1 MEDGQAMANI
11 EQGTAAE
18 VATPRA
24 SGNPLRNILQFIGP
38 ENFSLIVALVVL
50 VLIIMTQTP
59 YFFVPRNLLNV
70 GMNISVVGLLAVG
83 MTFVIV
89 SNGLDISV
97 GSIAGVASISSAIMV
112 TYLHSVPGGIFVGI
126 ALGAVLGAV
135 NATIITYLRVNP
147 VVATLATLSAYQGL
161 AFLIAPG
168 GRPVGVLDQ
177 NFAQLG
183 SGRLFDVGGFP
194 GIPISF
200 LLLVIVA
207 IAGHFVLRSTVF
219 GRSVHAMGG
228 NPAAARLAGINLTRM
243 KYYIYILSG
252 ALAGLAGVIVTAR
265 TSSGQPM
272 SGTAGLELETIT
284 SVFLGG
290 AILAGGKGT
299 VVGSMLAV
307 LLLGVL
313 SNGMNLLGIPT
324 FYQLVA
330 KGFLLVVAV
339 AIGQF
344 RMARAEKAQARAA
357 AQAKA

>member
-1 MEDGQAMANI
+1 MANTST
-11 EQGTAAE
+11 QGTTAP
-18 VATPRA
+18 VATDRTPT
-24 SGNPLRNILQFIGP
+24 NPLRAIGQFIGP
-38 ENFSLIVALVVL
+38 ENFSLLIALVVL
-50 VLIIMTQTP
+50 VIIISTQTP
-59 YFFVPRNLLNV
+59 FFFVPRNLLNV

-97 GSIAGVASISSAIMV
+97 GSVAGVASISSAIMV
-112 TYLHSVPGGIFVGI
+112 TYLHTVPGGVFVGI
-126 ALGAVLGAV
+126 AIGAVLGAV
-135 NATIITYLRVNP
+135 NATIITFLRVNP

-177 NFAQLG
+177 TFAQLG
-183 SGRLFDVGGFP
+183 SGRLFEAGGFP

-200 LLLVIVA
+200 VLLVVVA
-207 IAGHFVLRSTVF
+207 VAGHFVLKSTVF
-219 GRSVHAMGG
+219 GRSVYAMGG

-265 TSSGQPM
+265 TSSGQPS

-313 SNGMNLLGIPT
+313 SNGMNLQGIPT

-344 RMARAEKAQARAA
+344 RMARAEKQQAKAA
-357 AQAKA
+357 AQANG

>member
-1 MEDGQAMANI
+1 MANI

-18 VATPRA
+18 AATPRA
-24 SGNPLRNILQFIGP
+24 SANPLRNILQFIGP

-219 GRSVHAMGG
+219 GRSVYAMGG

-357 AQAKA
+357 AQAKT

>member
-1 MEDGQAMANI
+1 MANLS
-11 EQGTAAE
+11 ENAAGQI
-18 VATPRA
+18 AASRA
-24 SGNPLRNILQFIGP
+24 PNSPLRAVTQFIGP
-38 ENFSLIVALVVL
+38 DNLSLLIALVVL
-50 VLIIMTQTP
+50 VAIITTQTP

-112 TYLHSVPGGIFVGI
+112 TYLHTVAGGIVVGI
-126 ALGAVLGAV
+126 VLGGILGAI

-177 NFAQLG
+177 NFALLG
-183 SGRLFDVGGFP
+183 SGRLFEVGGFP

-200 LLLVIVA
+200 ILLVVIA
-207 IAGHFVLRSTVF
+207 LAGHFVLSSTVF
-219 GRSVHAMGG
+219 GRSVYAMGG
-228 NPAAARLAGINLTRM
+228 NPTAARLAGINLTRM
-243 KYYIYILSG
+243 KYYIYTLSG
-252 ALAGLAGVIVTAR
+252 GLAGLAGVIVTAR
-265 TSSGQPM
+265 TSSGQPS

-330 KGFLLVVAV
+330 RGFLLVIAV

-344 RMARAEKAQARAA
+344 RVARAEKLQAKAA
-357 AQAKA
+357 AQVQG

>member
-1 MEDGQAMANI
+1 MANMSD
-11 EQGTAAE
+11 QGTAGQIA
-18 VATPRA
+18 APRA
-24 SGNPLRNILQFIGP
+24 SSNPLRAVTQFIGP
-38 ENFSLIVALVVL
+38 ENLSLLIALVVL
-50 VLIIMTQTP
+50 VVLISTQTP

-112 TYLHSVPGGIFVGI
+112 TYLHTVPGGILVGV

-168 GRPVGVLDQ
+168 GRPIGVLDQ
-177 NFAQLG
+177 NFALLG
-183 SGRLFDVGGFP
+183 SGRLFEVGTFP
-194 GIPISF
+194 GIPIS
-200 LLLVIVA
+200 LILLVVAA

-219 GRSVHAMGG
+219 GRSVYAMGG

-252 ALAGLAGVIVTAR
+252 ALSGLAGVIVTAR
-265 TSSGQPM
+265 TSSGQPT

-344 RMARAEKAQARAA
+344 RMARAEKQQAKTA
-357 AQAKA
+357 AQVKS

>member
-1 MEDGQAMANI
+1 MANLS
-11 EQGTAAE
+11 EQNAAGHI
-18 VATPRA
+18 AASRA
-24 SGNPLRNILQFIGP
+24 PNNRLRAVTQFIGP
-38 ENFSLIVALVVL
+38 DNLSLLIALVVL
-50 VLIIMTQTP
+50 VAIITTQTP

-112 TYLHSVPGGIFVGI
+112 TYLHTVAGGIVVGI
-126 ALGAVLGAV
+126 VLGGILGAI

-177 NFAQLG
+177 NFALLG
-183 SGRLFDVGGFP
+183 SGRLFEVGGFP

-200 LLLVIVA
+200 ILLVVIA
-207 IAGHFVLRSTVF
+207 LAGHFVLSSTVF
-219 GRSVHAMGG
+219 GRSVYAMGG
-228 NPAAARLAGINLTRM
+228 NPTAARLAGINLTRM
-243 KYYIYILSG
+243 KYYIYTLSG
-252 ALAGLAGVIVTAR
+252 GLAGLAGVIVTAR
-265 TSSGQPM
+265 TSSGQPS

-330 KGFLLVVAV
+330 RGFLLVIAV

-344 RMARAEKAQARAA
+344 RVARAEKLQAKAA
-357 AQAKA
+357 AQVKG

>member
-1 MEDGQAMANI
+1 MK
-11 EQGTAAE
+11 
-18 VATPRA
+18 
-24 SGNPLRNILQFIGP
+24 GNGGGPMRTITQLIGP
-38 ENFSLIVALVVL
+38 ENLSLLIALVLLVVL
-50 VLIIMTQTP
+50 ITTQTP

-112 TYLHSVPGGIFVGI
+112 TYLHSVPGGIAVGI
-126 ALGAVLGAV
+126 ALGAILGAV

-177 NFAQLG
+177 NFALLG
-183 SGRLFDVGGFP
+183 SGRVLEVGSFP

-200 LLLVIVA
+200 ILLVVVA
-207 IAGHFVLRSTVF
+207 AAGHFVLRSTVF
-219 GRSVHAMGG
+219 GRSVYAMGG

-330 KGFLLVVAV
+330 KGFLLVIAV

-357 AQAKA
+357 AQVKG

>member
-1 MEDGQAMANI
+1 MNNVSEETMAVRLTTRAMNNPFR
-11 EQGTAAE
+11 AA
-18 VATPRA
+18 A
-24 SGNPLRNILQFIGP
+24 QFIGP
-38 ENFSLIVALVVL
+38 ENLSLIFALVALVA
-50 VLIIMTQTP
+50 LITTQTP

-97 GSIAGVASISSAIMV
+97 GSIAGVASVSAAIMV
-112 TYLHSVPGGIFVGI
+112 TYVHSVPGGILMGI
-126 ALGAVLGAV
+126 AAGALLGAV

-147 VVATLATLSAYQGL
+147 IVATLATLSAYQGL
-161 AFLIAPG
+161 AFLVAPG
-168 GRPVGVLDQ
+168 GRPVAVLDQ
-177 NFAQLG
+177 NFALLG
-183 SGRLFDVGGFP
+183 SGRVFEAGSFHGV
-194 GIPISF
+194 PISF
-200 LLLVIVA
+200 ILLIVVA
-207 IAGHFVLRSTVF
+207 TIGHFVLRSTVF
-219 GRSVHAMGG
+219 GRSVYAMGG

-243 KYYIYILSG
+243 KYYIYTLSG

-265 TSSGQPM
+265 TSSGQPT

-284 SVFLGG
+284 AVFLGG

-330 KGFLLVVAV
+330 KGFLLVIAV

-344 RMARAEKAQARAA
+344 RMARAEKMQAKAA
-357 AQAKA
+357 AQVKD

>member
-1 MEDGQAMANI
+1 MANI
-11 EQGTAAE
+11 EQGTAGQVSA
-18 VATPRA
+18 PRA
-24 SGNPLRNILQFIGP
+24 SSNPLRNILQFIGP

-50 VLIIMTQTP
+50 VVIITTQTP

-183 SGRLFDVGGFP
+183 SGRLFDIGGFP
-194 GIPISF
+194 GIPILF

-219 GRSVHAMGG
+219 GRSVYAMGG
-228 NPAAARLAGINLTRM
+228 NPAAARLEGNNLTRK
-243 KYYIYILSG
+243 KYYIYKQSG

>member
-1 MEDGQAMANI
+1 MANRS
-11 EQGTAAE
+11 EHGAAGQ
-18 VATPRA
+18 VASVRG
-24 SGNPLRNILQFIGP
+24 SSHPLRALLQSIGP
-38 ENFSLIVALVVL
+38 ENLSLLIALVVL
-50 VLIIMTQTP
+50 VVIITTQTP
-59 YFFVPRNLLNV
+59 YFFVPRNLLNI

-97 GSIAGVASISSAIMV
+97 GSIAGVASISAAMMV
-112 TYLHSVPGGIFVGI
+112 TYLHTVPGGILVGI
-126 ALGAVLGAV
+126 AIGAALGAV

-177 NFAQLG
+177 TFALLG
-183 SGRLFDVGGFP
+183 SGRVFEFGSFP
-194 GIPISF
+194 GVPISF
-200 LLLVIVA
+200 ILLVVVA
-207 IAGHFVLRSTVF
+207 CAGHFVLRSTVF
-219 GRSVHAMGG
+219 GRSVYAMGG

-243 KYYIYILSG
+243 KYYIYTLSG

-299 VVGSMLAV
+299 IVGSMLAV
-307 LLLGVL
+307 VLLGVL

-344 RMARAEKAQARAA
+344 RMARAEKQQARAA
-357 AQAKA
+357 AQVKG

>member
-1 MEDGQAMANI
+1 MANI

-18 VATPRA
+18 AATPRA
-24 SGNPLRNILQFIGP
+24 SANPLRNILQFIGP

-219 GRSVHAMGG
+219 GRSVYAMGG